1 MIGFIYIHIYI
12 YILVWLGKIIWYM
25 IILYDDLW
33 PTTSTKLIYHSSTMI
48 YHPIKCQAR
57 GKSDHLQRGRQGF
70 SMTGRCFFLI
80 CSVWSSTTQT
90 FPGCNM
96 IFLGINQSE
105 TNLMVDLRFFWNSH
119 FLGLRFFLFEQV
131 APNNPTHLLR
141 GGHWWRFSQF
151 ASEISQNCEASK
163 KDTLPKT
170 NIRMD
175 NSPVLIGDTSSNG
188 CFFPLS
194 SCKESYFTLHSWEYG
209 EIAPT
214 YATQKDEI
222 FIDFSKYLGWKT
234 DHELKPVEFALETT
248 VNTWH

>member
-1 MIGFIYIHIYI
+1 MQLFVVTVKATSSKQRWLDDWLYLYTYIYI

-70 SMTGRCFFLI
+70 SMTGRCFFWFAQ
-80 CSVWSSTTQT
+80 CGVRQQT

-119 FLGLRFFLFEQV
+119 FLGAAFFVVRTSGPQQ
-131 APNNPTHLLR
+131 P
-141 GGHWWRFSQF
+141 
-151 ASEISQNCEASK
+151 
-163 KDTLPKT
+163 
-170 NIRMD
+170 
-175 NSPVLIGDTSSNG
+175 NSPVKRWTLVKILPIRLWNLPELWSI
-188 CFFPLS
+188 
-194 SCKESYFTLHSWEYG
+194 KERYT
-209 EIAPT
+209 P
-214 YATQKDEI
+214 Q
-222 FIDFSKYLGWKT
+222 
-234 DHELKPVEFALETT
+234 
-248 VNTWH
+248 N